1 MTMGSRKKV
10 TIKYIAEKAGV
21 SYATASLALSGKGRI
36 SELTRKRV
44 LEIASNLGYTLEKKA
59 LSSIPLIAF
68 VEANS
73 HMGGFYMSLIEGVI
87 DRLREANYT
96 VLLDISG
103 EFGSDK
109 VQERK
114 RILKDLSNNYEG
126 ILILSHWGITF
137 EEVLYFLD
145 NKKPFVVLDGS
156 IPGFERNYVTIDHY
170 QGAFEAVEY
179 LINAGHRDI
188 AHISGPKNH
197 EHAQLR
203 LKAYIDVLKKYNI
216 PIREEYI
223 VEGDYHKKSGM
234 LAMERL
240 LKVRP
245 LPSAVFV
252 ANDNMAITAMQVAKD
267 HGYKIPD
274 DISFIGFDDI
284 QAAELSEPPLTTVR
298 QSLYEVGREGAEMLV
313 ELLESGN
320 LLAEYKMLRASLVI
334 RESVVERR

>member
-1 MTMGSRKKV
+1 MGSRNKI

-36 SELTRKRV
+36 SEVTRKKV
-44 LEIASNLGYTLEKKA
+44 LEVASSLGYKSEKKA
-59 LSSIPLIAF
+59 LSCIPLIAF

-87 DRLREANYT
+87 DRLKEANYT

-103 EFGSDK
+103 ELGPDK
-109 VQERK
+109 AQERK
-114 RILKDLSNNYEG
+114 RILKNLSNNYEG

-137 EEVLYFLD
+137 DEVLGFLD
-145 NKKPFVVLDGS
+145 NKKPFIVLDGS
-156 IPGFERNYVTIDHY
+156 IPGFERNYITIDHY
-170 QGAFEAVEY
+170 QGAFDAVEY
-179 LINAGHRDI
+179 LIKAGHRDI

-223 VEGDYHKKSGM
+223 VEGDYHKRSGM

-252 ANDNMAITAMQVAKD
+252 ANDNMAITAMQLVKGY
-267 HGYKIPD
+267 GYKVPD

-298 QSLYEVGREGAEMLV
+298 QSLYEVGREGANMLV

-320 LLAEYKMLRASLVI
+320 LLTEYKMLKADLVI
-334 RESVVERR
+334 RGSVSERR